1 MKKAS
6 VVILGISLMVGIAVI
21 IINMYNLKAQT
32 KDDSSIEE
40 QTKKSFGIIEKLLN
54 KSNVETYGLKNPR
67 EILEYKPAK
76 PVMLSIISLETIK
89 KHQKGEDINNKVV
102 PLNNKRIIS
111 LLNANNQNSDLSIE
125 LEKIDGKWEFSS
137 FGKNILSKSFSE
149 NIQKNSDKA
158 FPIWIPAL
166 KTEALGYKDDKGL
179 LTIEIISCPDDE
191 KVESF
196 RGKRINA
203 DEFIMLLKPIAN
215 SYNGLPW

>member
-6 VVILGISLMVGIAVI
+6 VVILGISLMVGIAMI